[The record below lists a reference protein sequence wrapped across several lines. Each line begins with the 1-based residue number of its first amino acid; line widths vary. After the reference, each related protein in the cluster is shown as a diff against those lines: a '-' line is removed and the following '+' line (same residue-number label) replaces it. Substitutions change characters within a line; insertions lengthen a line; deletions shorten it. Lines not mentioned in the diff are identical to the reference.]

1 MGSEKKRENGNDR
14 VWQCVTVSGMPPLLK
29 TEWEKVTVRFP
40 RQWVDRIR
48 ELATSAG
55 DSEAHVL
62 RESVQIG
69 LPVLFRQHE
78 DRREWVRRRIAPQ
91 GSKAKP
97 AKAGKTAP
105 DEYRTG
111 RKPRESHPGTRSP
124 DGAAAARSTGK
135 PGGSIRPR

>member
-1 MGSEKKRENGNDR
+1 
-14 VWQCVTVSGMPPLLK
+14 MPPLLK

-40 RQWVDRIR
+40 KQWVDRIR

-78 DRREWVRRRIAPQ
+78 DRREWVRRKIAPQ
-91 GSKAKP
+91 GSKAKAAP
-97 AKAGKTAP
+97 ARKTAP

-111 RKPRESHPGTRSP
+111 RQPRESHPVTRSP
-124 DGAAAARSTGK
+124 HGAASTRSPGK
-135 PGGSIRPR
+135 PGGSVRPR

>member
-1 MGSEKKRENGNDR
+1 M
-14 VWQCVTVSGMPPLLK
+14 WQGVTVSAMPPLLK

-40 RQWVDRIR
+40 KQWVDRIR
-48 ELATSAG
+48 ELSSSAG

-78 DRREWVRRRIAPQ
+78 DRREWVRRKIAPQ

-97 AKAGKTAP
+97 APARKTGP

-111 RKPRESHPGTRSP
+111 RPARESRPVTRSP
-124 DGAAAARSTGK
+124 HGAASSRSPGK
-135 PGGSIRPR
+135 PGGGVRPRGS